1 MGCHGFLKEY
11 FVLFQK
17 RQSFLLSIPGETG
30 LLIIKSRGGGG
41 VPLVT
46 MSVVSGYFYYKI
58 EET

>member
-1 MGCHGFLKEY
+1 MGCHRFLKEY

-30 LLIIKSRGGGG
+30 LLIIKSRGG

>member
-30 LLIIKSRGGGG
+30 LLIIKSRGGG